1 MGDILR
7 RRKEQPQRR
16 DVEYQSLAAWFDH
29 MGNYHKLADFVIEHY
44 SQEWA
49 LMLIDLL
56 ERQYLRF
63 RGWLSREKRFASV
76 RAGSASA

>member
-1 MGDILR
+1 
-7 RRKEQPQRR
+7 
-16 DVEYQSLAAWFDH
+16 

-63 RGWLSREKRFASV
+63 RNWLANERPRSILGAAAATRE
-76 RAGSASA
+76 